1 MIRVA
6 ICDDENVVV
15 SQIENILFDICKHEN
30 IKVEIDGFY
39 SGKEL
44 EKEILNGTV
53 YDLLYLDIYMDNG
66 DGIAVAKKIRE
77 TDDNTLIIYV
87 SAYENYLIEL
97 FRLDV
102 FAFVKKPIEADE
114 FANIFLDANKRI
126 CSRKYYFAYHYKN
139 EEHKI
144 LCNDILY
151 FESSGRK
158 TIIHTK
164 SGEKQSFNGK
174 LSDTEKQLSGGKI
187 PFLRIHQ
194 SYLVNY
200 HCIKSRSKSEV
211 TVLDGTVLPISED
224 RKKEFGRQYGQLLG
238 GEINV

>member
-1 MIRVA
+1 MIRIA
-6 ICDDENVVV
+6 ICDDENVIV
-15 SQIENILFDICKHEN
+15 SQIENMIIDICNHEN
-30 IKVEIDGFY
+30 IQVVIDGFY

-44 EKEILNGTV
+44 EKAVLSGTV
-53 YDLLYLDIYMDNG
+53 YDLLYLDIYMENG
-66 DGIAVAKKIRE
+66 DGIAAAKKIRE
-77 TDDNTLIIYV
+77 IDDNAIFIYV
-87 SAYENYLIEL
+87 SAYDNYMIDL

-102 FAFVKKPIEADE
+102 FAFVKKPIETSMFAD
-114 FANIFLDANKRI
+114 IFLDANKRI
-126 CSRKYYFAYHYKN
+126 CSRKYYFTYHYKN
-139 EEHKI
+139 EEYKM

-158 TIIHTK
+158 TMIHTK
-164 SGEKQSFNGK
+164 NGNTVFFNGR

-200 HCIKSRSKSEV
+200 HAIKSRSKSKV
-211 TVLDGTVLPISED
+211 MVLDGTVLPISED
-224 RKKEFGRQYGQLLG
+224 RKREFGIQYGILLG